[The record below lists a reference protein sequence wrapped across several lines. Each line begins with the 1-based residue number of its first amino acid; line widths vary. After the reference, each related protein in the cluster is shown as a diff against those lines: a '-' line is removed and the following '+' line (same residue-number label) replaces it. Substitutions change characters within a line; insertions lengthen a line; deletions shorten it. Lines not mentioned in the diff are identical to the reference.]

1 VSEENINSM
10 NEMMDQI
17 EKSMEPINSGD
28 VVTGKVI
35 SVSDNEVLVNIG
47 FISDGVI
54 INSEL
59 SGDPE
64 VSAKEKLNIGDEISV
79 YVVKVNSGEGTV
91 VLSQKRA
98 EAIKSW
104 DIIESAVES
113 KEVFEV
119 EVKEAVKGGVVAWIK
134 GIRAFIPASQISVSF
149 VKDLNEFVGKTL
161 EVKVIE
167 VDKEKNRVILSR
179 KVIEQVELDKKKKE
193 TWNSLVKGEKV
204 TGTVTRIAKFGAFVD
219 LGGVDGLIHIT
230 QLSWERVKN
239 VEDVVSVGDSVEV
252 YILDLDQEK
261 GKISLSLK
269 DVKEN
274 PWKKASQDL
283 KEGEIL
289 DGKIMKLAKFGA
301 FVQIKPG
308 VEGLVHIS
316 EISEERIAD
325 PSEKVSIGDKVKVK
339 VLGIDR
345 ESNRISLSIKEA
357 ADNVPAEYQEF
368 LHEQKSEGT
377 TLGDIFGDKLKDFF
391 K

>member
-1 VSEENINSM
+1 MSEENINSM
-10 NEMMDQI
+10 DEMMDEI

-28 VVTGKVI
+28 IVTGKVI
-35 SVSDNEVLVNIG
+35 SVSDSEVLVNIG

-54 INSEL
+54 SNLEL
-59 SGDPE
+59 SGDSE
-64 VSAKEKLNIGDEISV
+64 VSAKEKVNVGDEISV

-91 VLSQKRA
+91 VLSQRRA

-104 DIIESAVES
+104 DVIESAVES
-113 KEVFEV
+113 EEIFEV
-119 EVKEAVKGGVVAWIK
+119 EIKEAVKGGVVAWIK
-134 GIRAFIPASQISVSF
+134 GIRAFIPASQLSVNF

-179 KVIEQVELDKKKKE
+179 KVIEQVDLEKKKKE

-219 LGGVDGLIHIT
+219 LGGVDGLIHVT

-289 DGKIMKLAKFGA
+289 EGKIMKLAKFGA

-325 PSEKVSIGDKVKVK
+325 PSEKVNIGDKVKVK

-368 LHEQKSEGT
+368 LDDQESEGT

>member
-179 KVIEQVELDKKKKE
+179 KVIEQVDLEKKKKE

>member
-1 VSEENINSM
+1 MSEENINSM
-10 NEMMDQI
+10 DEMMDEI

-28 VVTGKVI
+28 IVTGKVI
-35 SVSDNEVLVNIG
+35 SVSDSEVLVNIG

-54 INSEL
+54 SNLEL
-59 SGDPE
+59 SGDSE
-64 VSAKEKLNIGDEISV
+64 VSAKEKVNVGDEISV

-104 DIIESAVES
+104 DVIESAVES
-113 KEVFEV
+113 EEIFEV
-119 EVKEAVKGGVVAWIK
+119 EIKEAVKGGVVAWIK
-134 GIRAFIPASQISVSF
+134 GIRAFIPASQLSVNF

-179 KVIEQVELDKKKKE
+179 KVIEQVDLEKKKKE

-219 LGGVDGLIHIT
+219 LGGVDGLIHVT

-289 DGKIMKLAKFGA
+289 EGKIMKLAKFGA

-325 PSEKVSIGDKVKVK
+325 PSEKVNIGDKVKVK

-368 LHEQKSEGT
+368 LDDQESEGT